1 MKERIEEL
9 ARELCFDKNTSD
21 EDAHWYLT
29 TKQHATNAIT
39 TAVNEALELAAKEWV
54 GLTDEEIEKLLDEM
68 STGCCARDVRV
79 VQEKLKEKNT

>member
-1 MKERIEEL
+1 MKSRIEEL

-39 TAVNEALELAAKEWV
+39 TAVNEAIELAAKECEAMVMYPRGRCEAPKHDNVWAAA
-54 GLTDEEIEKLLDEM
+54 EAI
-68 STGCCARDVRV
+68 R
-79 VQEKLKEKNT
+79 KLKVKE